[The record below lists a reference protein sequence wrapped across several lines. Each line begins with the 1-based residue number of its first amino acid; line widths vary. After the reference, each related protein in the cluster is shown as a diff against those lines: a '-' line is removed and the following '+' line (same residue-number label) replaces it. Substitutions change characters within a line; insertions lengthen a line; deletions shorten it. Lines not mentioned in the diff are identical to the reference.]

1 MALFHKFCI
10 IDSCVLS
17 GSQNIPKKKE
27 KRNKSRGWKELWMS
41 PNRAE
46 ALKQVLKILFRRT
59 EEQYSCSLPKLLQ
72 VFLIRSSWS
81 WKLTLPT
88 PIHMQILRLPDTQ
101 SIKEEVSNENPL
113 CRCNT
118 IPVLAGEAR
127 TGEGGL
133 WGWGGSGEEK
143 GTHRREKGIKKRRV
157 REKERERL
165 EASCSDQWCVNR
177 HVPNPPSNP
186 VKTGGHV
193 TTWLRAPK
201 WWLVERVA
209 TVTARYPGDWIWGL

>member
-10 IDSCVLS
+10 IGSCVLS
-17 GSQNIPKKKE
+17 SSQNIPKKKE

-41 PNRAE
+41 PTRAE

-59 EEQYSCSLPKLLQ
+59 EEHYSCSLPKLLQ

-127 TGEGGL
+127 TGEGEL
-133 WGWGGSGEEK
+133 WGWGGSGEKK

-157 REKERERL
+157 REKDLRPPVLTNGVSTDMSQTHHPILWKQVVTWPR
-165 EASCSDQWCVNR
+165 SCALQSD
-177 HVPNPPSNP
+177 
-186 VKTGGHV
+186 G
-193 TTWLRAPK
+193 WLN
-201 WWLVERVA
+201 
-209 TVTARYPGDWIWGL
+209 GLLR